1 MYIGHNSEVR
11 DLVLQTNETDRLVI
25 KGCNGN
31 VGIGINDPTTSLHVK
46 DTATIESSGAL
57 STLYL
62 KNSSTNGKK
71 YYVNSNY
78 FTLLLWKAVLPIPTG
93 ENWREYHHNVLIRN
107 RLHPSCGSFP
117 VVLPLA
123 GPCPRVPGRGAR
135 PPRPP
140 QIAGGQE
147 LGERDLVF
155 FHAQKTTRR
164 VKFRCAGRFRYRL
177 TSMATSF
184 FLPAVTTT
192 VFRTGL
198 NPSAAVWIV

>member
-1 MYIGHNSEVR
+1 MSGYTPQFSMKWIGSLLKEVLWCEGDAGQAGWPVTAVAR
-11 DLVLQTNETDRLVI
+11 MI
-25 KGCNGN
+25 
-31 VGIGINDPTTSLHVK
+31 PTTRAEMMHFMAIS
-46 DTATIESSGAL
+46 SSGRDGIPDFIL
-57 STLYL
+57 H
-62 KNSSTNGKK
+62 
-71 YYVNSNY
+71 YYY